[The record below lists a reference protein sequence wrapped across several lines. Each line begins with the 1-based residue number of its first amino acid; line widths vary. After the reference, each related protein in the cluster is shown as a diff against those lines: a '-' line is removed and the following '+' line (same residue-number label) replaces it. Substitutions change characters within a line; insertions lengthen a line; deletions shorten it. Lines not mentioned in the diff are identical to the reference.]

1 MKYKIIRF
9 YVTGR
14 KRTIKRGLSLDEA
27 RAHCK
32 DPKTR
37 KDGVYFDGY
46 TEDTLICV
54 TKR

>member
-14 KRTIKRGLSLDEA
+14 KRTMKRGLALDEA

-32 DPKTR
+32 DPKSR